1 MGPGQAGAPMIGSEC
16 LGCGATQTEC
26 DEICGCCRRC
36 DHRGGFDDYDVEDH
50 PNLHGPDDIALP
62 GLEHD
67 TDRAWS
73 KTARGYL
80 AHLARLEYPDG
91 WTFWS
96 VCLSTPVLDRQRG
109 PWKADEVETAFL
121 IRGDQIRR
129 ALIVIG
135 TGEVLAH
142 VDENGARP

>member
-1 MGPGQAGAPMIGSEC
+1 MIVGYEC
-16 LGCGATQTEC
+16 LSCDADEQTCAEL
-26 DEICGCCRRC
+26 CGCCIQC
-36 DHRGGFDDYDVEDH
+36 DHRPDPDPDLLNDLDVLED
-50 PNLHGPDDIALP
+50 PALPDDVALP

-67 TDRAWS
+67 EPRRWS
-73 KTARGYL
+73 KTTRGYL

-96 VCLSTPVLDRQRG
+96 VCLSTPELDRQRG
-109 PWKADEVETAFL
+109 PHTAEEVETAFL
-121 IRGDQIRR
+121 IRGDEIRR

-142 VDENGARP
+142 TEEPA

>member
-1 MGPGQAGAPMIGSEC
+1 MIGSEC
-16 LGCGATQTEC
+16 LSCGATQTEC
-26 DEICGCCRRC
+26 DETAGCCTRC
-36 DHRGGFDDYDVEDH
+36 DHRGTPDDYDEDRA
-50 PNLHGPDDIALP
+50 PSPDDVALP

-67 TDRAWS
+67 EPRRWS
-73 KTARGYL
+73 KTQRGYL

-96 VCLSTPVLDRQRG
+96 VCLSTPELDRQRG
-109 PWKADEVETAFL
+109 PHAADEVETAFL
-121 IRGDQIRR
+121 IRGDEIRR

-142 VDENGARP
+142 TEEPA